1 MAFVLSVSDL
11 ASRAV
16 RTTVTGGR
24 GFRTI
29 ATRAIRNETSSGGEI
44 STLFGSAAAF
54 GASIV
59 NRAFEIIL
67 GGIQLSLV
75 ALFSAFIRLVG
86 FVWNF
91 NWNTT
96 NAALDAQL
104 QASYVQ
110 LAGSLGGTLG
120 GTIGYLVCGVGGSAL
135 ISTVNEALALQV
147 FKELGEEALDEIA
160 GNLAELIRIST
171 KVIFQTAFTHI
182 FRNMRSIF
190 RPDAAKLRDKLI
202 DSGKISSEQLA
213 ELKTERDKPWS
224 FAIAFNN
231 FIQSVPGGDIAEEF
245 LEEFFDELSGS
256 CVESGYIIAQ
266 TLDTAFPTLFNG
278 VNAVLA
284 NSSTVTIVP

>member
-1 MAFVLSVSDL
+1 MAIVLSASDL

-16 RTTVTGGR
+16 RATVTGGR

-29 ATRAIRNETSSGGEI
+29 ATRAVRNETSTGGEI

-59 NRAFEIIL
+59 NKAFELIL
-67 GGIQLSLV
+67 GGIVISLA
-75 ALFSAFIRLVG
+75 ALFSAFLRLVG

-91 NWNTT
+91 NWNKTDT
-96 NAALDAQL
+96 QLNAEL

-110 LAGSLGGTLG
+110 LASSLGGTLG
-120 GTIGYLVCGVGGSAL
+120 SSIGYLVCGIGGAAL

-147 FKELGEEALDEIA
+147 YKELGEEALDEIA
-160 GNLAELIRIST
+160 GNLAELIKITS
-171 KVIFQTAFTHI
+171 KVIVQTAFTHI
-182 FRNMRSIF
+182 FRNLRSIF

-202 DSGKISSEQLA
+202 NSGKITQEQLT

-224 FAIAFNN
+224 FAIGFNN
-231 FIQSVPGGDIAEEF
+231 FIESLPGGDIVQEF
-245 LEEFFDELSGS
+245 AEEFFDELSGS

-266 TLDTAFPTLFNG
+266 TLDTAFPTLFSG